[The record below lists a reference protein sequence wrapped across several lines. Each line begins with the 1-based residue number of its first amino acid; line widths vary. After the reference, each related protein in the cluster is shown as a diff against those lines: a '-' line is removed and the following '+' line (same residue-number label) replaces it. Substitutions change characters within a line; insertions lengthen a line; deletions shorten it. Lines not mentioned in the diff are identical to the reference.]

1 VPQGSVLG
9 PLLFILYTTPL
20 SYLIESS
27 CADHHLYADDTQ
39 VFMSFSS
46 ESFHSSLASL
56 QTVLSQVSS
65 WTTANFLSLNPSK
78 TELVLFGLP
87 RQLAKID
94 NPSILFDG
102 SVIKP
107 TTSAR
112 NLGVIFDKNLSFDD
126 HISNLTKQC
135 SFHIR
140 DLRRLRPSLNFRA
153 AHTIATSL
161 IHTKLD
167 YCNSLFVNLPACQI
181 KRLQTI
187 QNSAAR
193 AVARSPK
200 YCHATPL
207 LKKLHWLKISERI
220 EYKISSLT
228 YKILQTNQPIY
239 LRNLLNV
246 QNTRIKTRTS
256 SHLTLSRSSQS
267 TLRLSNRS
275 FSHASP
281 IIWNRLPPTLR
292 KFSPSSNTNNLTT
305 WPLIN
310 LSSSEFHK
318 LLKTYL
324 FHQSFPP

>member
-1 VPQGSVLG
+1 
-9 PLLFILYTTPL
+9 
-20 SYLIESS
+20 
-27 CADHHLYADDTQ
+27 
-39 VFMSFSS
+39 M
-46 ESFHSSLASL
+46 ASL
-56 QTVLSQVSS
+56 RSVLSQVSA

-78 TELVLFGLP
+78 TEFLLFGLP

-94 NPSILFDG
+94 NPSLLFDG
-102 SVIKP
+102 SFIKP
-107 TTSAR
+107 SNSAR
-112 NLGVIFDKNLSFDD
+112 NLGVIFDKYLSFDD

-135 SFHIR
+135 SYHIR

-161 IHTKLD
+161 VHTTLD

-193 AVARSPK
+193 AVTCSPK

-207 LKKLHWLKISERI
+207 LKKLHWLKIPERI

-228 YKILQTNQPIY
+228 YKILQTNQPLY

-246 QNTRIKTRTS
+246 QNTCINTRTS
-256 SHLTLSRSSQS
+256 SHLTLSRSSQT
-267 TLRLSNRS
+267 TLRLSNRA

-281 IIWNRLPPTLR
+281 VIWNRLPPNLR
-292 KFSPSSNTNNLTT
+292 KFSHPSSNINNLTA
-305 WPLIN
+305 WPLN

-318 LLKTYL
+318 SLKTYL